1 MPILKQL
8 FAPAVVWGVDGSGV
22 CTSIQTLRILQDG
35 CRRTLLIVER
45 RFKYNRCVANFAPS
59 IIFMKGNTILGNSFF
74 SQNILVT
81 MCPCTMYSWYVSP
94 LSAKH
99 GCTVHQM
106 IITFLDFR
114 RTRCCDG
121 TCLDITHVK
130 GTHI

>member
-74 SQNILVT
+74 FSK
-81 MCPCTMYSWYVSP
+81 YFSDHVS
-94 LSAKH
+94 LY
-99 GCTVHQM
+99 
-106 IITFLDFR
+106 
-114 RTRCCDG
+114 
-121 TCLDITHVK
+121 HVLMVRFPPEC
-130 GTHI
+130 